1 MGLDRV
7 NEFLK
12 TTKVEEHRL
21 ATDIVMNGSDTV
33 KNILVNETIK
43 INRLEKLT
51 SSLLDYI
58 GDEKAIKKLSYKD
71 QQELLKTVS
80 MIQNSSRDFIFKVA
94 ELSAKNEFIKKV
106 LEVTN
111 QPNEVITS
119 SSGEKYISTIDEET
133 RKNLT
138 EVLRD
143 MVNENIRNS

>member
-1 MGLDRV
+1 MGLDKV
-7 NEFLK
+7 NAFLK
-12 TTKVEEHRL
+12 ASKQNENE
-21 ATDIVMNGSDTV
+21 IVADVIMNGSDTV

-51 SSLLDYI
+51 NSLLNYI
-58 GDEKAIKKLSYKD
+58 GDEKAIKRLSYKD

-80 MIQNSSRDFIFKVA
+80 TIQNSSRDFIFKVA

-111 QPNEVITS
+111 KPNEIVTS
-119 SSGEKYISTIDEET
+119 KIGESYVTALDEET
-133 RKNLT
+133 RKSLT

-143 MVNENIRNS
+143 MVNEKIRNS